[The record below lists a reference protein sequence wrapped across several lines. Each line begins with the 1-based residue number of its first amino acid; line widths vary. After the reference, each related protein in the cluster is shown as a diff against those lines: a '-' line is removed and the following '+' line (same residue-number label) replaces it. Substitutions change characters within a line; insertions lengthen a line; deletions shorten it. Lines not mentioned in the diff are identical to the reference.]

1 MALSLNPLKWFS
13 GAVNKASTLV
23 QQSIKSV
30 MTVKWSYAARRAS
43 TAYSELF
50 HTSPRLDAVDIIAT
64 DCANAEFKI
73 YRKVDRRKG
82 KSEMEPVYDHPAYDL
97 LENPVPGRPDFD
109 GFILRYLTE
118 VYCEIHGECFWIL
131 VRDARGIPRE
141 CYVIPTTWMITTPSV
156 SQPKYLMMP
165 LGNTS
170 SASILLDP
178 EDVIWHKNPDAVQPY
193 ARGRGRTEAI
203 GDQLE
208 TSEYADKWQK
218 NFFFNDATPRTVMTM
233 VGANDEQIKAFKA
246 AWNQEF
252 RSVSNASK
260 TGFVGWDAK
269 LLTLGTSP
277 KEMDFTESLKAIAD
291 VCRQHYQIPPEIF
304 GILDNSNRSTIDAAR
319 YLYAVNVLTKRFKR
333 REGILTSQLLP
344 MYGSDDFFLQF
355 ENPVQE
361 DREFELKVLTEGFKL
376 GTIDVDEWRVGMGM
390 KAWGG
395 EVGKS
400 RGLPKPD
407 PESKPGEEPEEELEE
422 PVALPEPEVKP
433 KAKTFRVLRKKLTE
447 EELAALWARFD
458 EMAKQAELPFV
469 KSMKEVSKAQK
480 AQFKALFEGYVGE
493 GLDPEQSFLR
503 ATVEIYGVEA
513 VNTALFKKLAPAWAK
528 AIRNGYDV
536 ANDILG
542 GGVNW
547 RLYREEFAKWVTD
560 HGLEAAKE
568 INGTTKEELLKL
580 RPVVV
585 QGIKD
590 GWSADQVSAKLM
602 SVYDKLG
609 KSRAD
614 LIARTETMMTLNH
627 GSFSVY
633 AKEGVK
639 KKQWLHFAGQRDFR
653 EAHAALGSSDPI
665 PINEPFMVN
674 GIAMMY
680 PGDPAGGADENANCS
695 CSLAPVFEDE

>member
-23 QQSIKSV
+23 GNSIRSV

-118 VYCEIHGECFWIL
+118 VYCEIHGECFWLL

-233 VGANDEQIKAFKA
+233 PGASDDQLKAFKA

-252 RSVSNASK
+252 RGVSNANK

-269 LLTLGTSP
+269 LLVVGTSP
-277 KEMDFTESLKAIAD
+277 KEMDFSESLKNLAA
-291 VCRQHYQIPPEIF
+291 VCDQHYQMPPEMR
-304 GILDNSNRSTIDAAR
+304 GILRDSNRSTIDSAR

-333 REGILTSQLLP
+333 RESILTAQYLP
-344 MYGSDDFFLQF
+344 MFGSDEFFFQF

-361 DREFELKVLTEGFKL
+361 DKEFEFKVLTEGFKL
-376 GTIDVDEWRVGMGM
+376 GTVDVDEWRVGMGM

-400 RGLPKPD
+400 RGLPKPE
-407 PESKPGEEPEEELEE
+407 PENKPGEEPKEELEE
-422 PVALPEPEVKP
+422 PIALPESEVKP

-447 EELAALWARFD
+447 EELAALWAKF
-458 EMAKQAELPFV
+458 EEIAKQAELPFEKGV
-469 KSMKEVSKAQK
+469 KAVAKEQK
-480 AQFKALFEGYVGE
+480 AKFKALFEGYMGDGE
-493 GLDPEQSFLR
+493 DPEQALTK

-513 VNTALFKKLAPAWAK
+513 VNASVFKKLAPAWAK
-528 AIRNGYDV
+528 AIRNGYDI
-536 ANDILG
+536 ANNLLG

-547 RLYREEFAKWVTD
+547 KLYREEFSKWVVD
-560 HGLEAAKE
+560 YGLEQAKE
-568 INGTTKEELLKL
+568 INGTTKDELLGL
-580 RPVVV
+580 RPVVA
-585 QGIKD
+585 QGVKD

-602 SVYDKLG
+602 GVYDKLG

-627 GSFSVY
+627 GSFTVY
-633 AKEGVK
+633 EAEGVT
-639 KKQWLHFAGQRDFR
+639 KKQWLHSSHGDPRIN
-653 EAHAALGSSDPI
+653 HADMMRLGPMPI
-665 PINEPFMVN
+665 GYKYPVAPDIEM
-674 GIAMMY
+674 AY
-680 PGDPAGGADENANCS
+680 PGDEAGGAQENCNCR
-695 CSLAPVFEDE
+695 CSIAPVFDDE